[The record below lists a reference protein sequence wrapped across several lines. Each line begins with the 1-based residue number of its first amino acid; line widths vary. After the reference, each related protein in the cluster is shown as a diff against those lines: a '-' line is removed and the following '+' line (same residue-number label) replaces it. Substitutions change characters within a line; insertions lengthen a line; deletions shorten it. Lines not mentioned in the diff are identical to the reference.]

1 MRHNSIVS
9 FLKSIISFLAEFFP
23 LWIFSEDETVLST
36 RLKRPDPAQYI
47 LPAMVSVFL
56 GFSGQ
61 WNMAG
66 AQGCDPSFRNCPG
79 DIVVN
84 VQPGTCGNNVS
95 WTAPVMTAPCPGYT
109 VTSNHEPGNF
119 FNAGTTTVTYFSWE
133 GTEKKD
139 SCKFNVIVID
149 NQKPVV
155 LTKNANLY
163 IGQSGTA
170 ILRAADIDNGSY
182 DNCSLIL
189 VPSRTVFTCSDV
201 GQTIAVMLRGSDPS
215 GNSSA
220 SGALVTVYDTVRPVI
235 MTREFTLTLDNN
247 GTGIIQASDIDNG
260 TYDNCGPV
268 TLSVTPSV
276 FSCADQGDRTVR
288 FTTTDIHGNTASR
301 DVFISVR
308 SSLKIHS
315 ISLSNCDAVGTYSLF
330 NLNVSGGA
338 GNYTYFWD
346 CLDDN
351 VKPFVQE
358 IPYYPYVS
366 FANTSHKVTPF
377 FNNNIPNGSYTIRL
391 TVTDGNGCRDSADM
405 LIIKS
410 GPVYG
415 NVNFRKSVACEGSVV
430 TYTVNPDPVATFDWE
445 VENGTILSSVPYSNS
460 VEVRWNLGVT
470 RGVVRATLNKTNL
483 VGEPCA
489 ATVID
494 SVSID
499 LIQPPVFNN
508 PVNIA
513 CMGSE
518 EIYTLT
524 APYQFYEWSVTGG
537 VITEGGS
544 DNNFVRVRWNEA
556 PAGKVEVIV
565 STPAGC
571 SSSAFVDVIIN
582 NLEGSVVSLTD
593 ISCNGAANG
602 MVTVAA
608 VEGSGLAPY
617 EYSLDGGTYQS
628 SGSFVNIGPG
638 PHIVTI
644 RDAHSCT
651 FDVGFNIT
659 QPVILVASV
668 NKSDVSCF
676 GGSDGSVSVAGSGGT
691 APYEYSLNG
700 GPFRTSGS
708 FPGLPAGSY
717 TVQVRDANLCTFV
730 QKVMIM
736 QPDAVSASAE
746 VTIPVNCH
754 GGTATVA
761 ITGSGGTPPLSY
773 TFNGSVSTTGVF
785 PGISAGVYEWSVT
798 DANGCGPFRG
808 TLEVTEPPQLS
819 GSASVT
825 GAIDCHGGTAI
836 VTLTGSGG
844 TSPLTYTFNGIS
856 NDTGIFTGIPAG
868 NGYSWSITDA
878 NNCGPV
884 SGVIN
889 VTEPPPINGAAS
901 VTTVIACHGGTATVR
916 LTGGGGTAP
925 LTYTFNGISNDTGIF
940 TGIPAGSAYTWIITD
955 SRGCGPVTGT
965 LDVTEPAVITGS
977 AMILVPVQCNGGTA
991 TVQLTGGGGTAP
1003 LTYTFNGISNET
1015 GIFTGIS
1022 AGNGYIWSITDANN
1036 CSPVTG
1042 VTDISEPPVISTA
1055 ASVATEITCHGG
1067 TATVTITG
1075 SGGTPPLSYTFNGS
1089 VSATGVF
1096 PGIRAGV
1103 YEWSVTDANG
1113 CGPFT
1118 GTLEVTEPPQLSGSA
1133 SVTGAIDCYGGTATV
1148 TLTGSG
1154 GTSPLIYTFN
1164 GISNGTG
1171 IFTGIPAGNAYIWS
1185 ITDANNCG
1193 PVNGVI
1199 NVTEPPPINGAAS
1212 VTTVIACHGGTATV
1226 TLTGSGG
1233 TSPLIYT
1240 FNGISNGTG
1249 IFTGIP
1255 AGSGYSWSITDAR
1268 GCGPFTGTVDISE
1281 PEVINASVSITEPII
1296 CYGGTTTVI
1305 LTGSGGTAPL
1315 TYTFNGISNDTGIF
1329 TGIPAADGYIWSITD
1344 ANNCTPVTGTI
1355 DISEPPAI
1363 SAAASVATEI
1373 ACHGG
1378 TVTVT
1383 LTGSGGTSPLT
1394 YTFNGISNDT
1404 GIFTGIP
1411 AGNGYSW
1418 SITDANNCGPV
1429 SGVINVTEP
1438 PPINGAAS
1446 VTTAI
1451 ECHGGTATVRLT
1463 GGGGTAPL
1471 TYTFN
1476 GISNDTGIFTGIPA
1490 GSAYTW
1496 IITDSRG
1503 CGPVTGT
1510 LDVTEP
1516 AVITGSAM
1524 ILVPVQCNSGTATVQ
1539 LTGGGGT
1546 APLTYTFNGISNETG
1561 IFTGISAGNGYIWS
1575 ITDANNCSPVTGVTD
1590 ISGPPAISAAAS
1602 VATEIACH
1610 GGTVTV
1616 VITGSGGTPPL
1627 SYTFNGS
1634 VSATGVFPGISA
1646 GVYEWSVTDANG
1658 CGPFRGTL
1666 EVTEPPQLS
1675 GSASVTGAIACHGGT
1690 ATVTLTGSGGTSP
1703 LTYTFNGISNDTGIF
1718 TGIPAGSGYS
1728 WSITDARGCDPITGT
1743 VDISEPEVINASVSI
1758 TEPIICYGGT
1768 TTVIITGSGGTAP
1781 LTYTFNGISNR
1792 TGIFAGIPAGSDYHW
1807 SVTDTYLCTPAAGTL
1822 DITEPPE
1829 YRAEI
1834 TFITN
1839 VSVSGG
1845 NDGSVTVEASGGTAP
1860 YLFRLNSGS
1869 YQPSGSFSDLTAGS
1883 YSVTVRDAALC
1894 ETVLTVRI
1902 TEPVV
1907 PLSGTLVSKED
1918 ILCFGASTGMITVS
1932 GTDGLAPYE
1941 YSLNGG
1947 DFRSSGIFTDLSA
1960 GSYIVTIRD
1969 AQPEE
1974 YHIMVILDEPATAV
1988 SVETRVINN
1997 ICHGSNRGI
2006 AIAIA
2011 DGGTGPYE
2019 FSWNSL
2025 PVQKNDTASGLAAGT
2040 YTVTVDDANGCRVT
2054 AFAVLTD
2061 PPPLTLGVITTDAD
2075 CPDTYEGSAEV
2086 TVSGGNAPYNA
2097 FWEDGNTSFSRTEM
2111 LPGTY
2116 RLIVTDADGCV
2127 AQEDIVIGYSGTF
2140 GCLEIPQVIT
2150 PNNDGFN
2157 DEWRIRNIEMY
2168 PDAEVLVYTRWGK
2181 LVYRSRN
2188 ISADPWDGR
2197 FNGRL
2202 MPTDSYHY
2210 ILYLNDGSRP
2220 RTGVIS
2226 IIR

>member
-1 MRHNSIVS
+1 VLLLMKKMNLINMRHNSIVS

-977 AMILVPVQCNGGTA
+977 AMILVPVQCN
-991 TVQLTGGGGTAP
+991 
-1003 LTYTFNGISNET
+1003 
-1015 GIFTGIS
+1015 
-1022 AGNGYIWSITDANN
+1022 
-1036 CSPVTG
+1036 
-1042 VTDISEPPVISTA
+1042 
-1055 ASVATEITCHGG
+1055 
-1067 TATVTITG
+1067 
-1075 SGGTPPLSYTFNGS
+1075 
-1089 VSATGVF
+1089 
-1096 PGIRAGV
+1096 
-1103 YEWSVTDANG
+1103 
-1113 CGPFT
+1113 
-1118 GTLEVTEPPQLSGSA
+1118 
-1133 SVTGAIDCYGGTATV
+1133 
-1148 TLTGSG
+1148 
-1154 GTSPLIYTFN
+1154 
-1164 GISNGTG
+1164 
-1171 IFTGIPAGNAYIWS
+1171 
-1185 ITDANNCG
+1185 
-1193 PVNGVI
+1193 
-1199 NVTEPPPINGAAS
+1199 
-1212 VTTVIACHGGTATV
+1212 
-1226 TLTGSGG
+1226 
-1233 TSPLIYT
+1233 
-1240 FNGISNGTG
+1240 
-1249 IFTGIP
+1249 
-1255 AGSGYSWSITDAR
+1255 
-1268 GCGPFTGTVDISE
+1268 
-1281 PEVINASVSITEPII
+1281 
-1296 CYGGTTTVI
+1296 
-1305 LTGSGGTAPL
+1305 
-1315 TYTFNGISNDTGIF
+1315 
-1329 TGIPAADGYIWSITD
+1329 
-1344 ANNCTPVTGTI
+1344 
-1355 DISEPPAI
+1355 
-1363 SAAASVATEI
+1363 
-1373 ACHGG
+1373 
-1378 TVTVT
+1378 
-1383 LTGSGGTSPLT
+1383 
-1394 YTFNGISNDT
+1394 
-1404 GIFTGIP
+1404 
-1411 AGNGYSW
+1411 
-1418 SITDANNCGPV
+1418 
-1429 SGVINVTEP
+1429 
-1438 PPINGAAS
+1438 
-1446 VTTAI
+1446 
-1451 ECHGGTATVRLT
+1451 
-1463 GGGGTAPL
+1463 
-1471 TYTFN
+1471 
-1476 GISNDTGIFTGIPA
+1476 
-1490 GSAYTW
+1490 
-1496 IITDSRG
+1496 
-1503 CGPVTGT
+1503 
-1510 LDVTEP
+1510 
-1516 AVITGSAM
+1516 
-1524 ILVPVQCNSGTATVQ
+1524 SGTATVQ

>member
-901 VTTVIACHGGTATVR
+901 VTTAIECHGGTATVR

-977 AMILVPVQCNGGTA
+977 AMILVPVQCNSGTA

-1355 DISEPPAI
+1355 DISE
-1363 SAAASVATEI
+1363 
-1373 ACHGG
+1373 
-1378 TVTVT
+1378 
-1383 LTGSGGTSPLT
+1383 
-1394 YTFNGISNDT
+1394 
-1404 GIFTGIP
+1404 
-1411 AGNGYSW
+1411 
-1418 SITDANNCGPV
+1418 
-1429 SGVINVTEP
+1429 
-1438 PPINGAAS
+1438 
-1446 VTTAI
+1446 
-1451 ECHGGTATVRLT
+1451 
-1463 GGGGTAPL
+1463 
-1471 TYTFN
+1471 
-1476 GISNDTGIFTGIPA
+1476 
-1490 GSAYTW
+1490 
-1496 IITDSRG
+1496 
-1503 CGPVTGT
+1503 
-1510 LDVTEP
+1510 
-1516 AVITGSAM
+1516 
-1524 ILVPVQCNSGTATVQ
+1524 
-1539 LTGGGGT
+1539 
-1546 APLTYTFNGISNETG
+1546 
-1561 IFTGISAGNGYIWS
+1561 
-1575 ITDANNCSPVTGVTD
+1575 
-1590 ISGPPAISAAAS
+1590 PPAISAAAS

>member
-868 NGYSWSITDA
+868 
-878 NNCGPV
+878 
-884 SGVIN
+884 
-889 VTEPPPINGAAS
+889 
-901 VTTVIACHGGTATVR
+901 
-916 LTGGGGTAP
+916 
-925 LTYTFNGISNDTGIF
+925 
-940 TGIPAGSAYTWIITD
+940 
-955 SRGCGPVTGT
+955 
-965 LDVTEPAVITGS
+965 
-977 AMILVPVQCNGGTA
+977 
-991 TVQLTGGGGTAP
+991 
-1003 LTYTFNGISNET
+1003 
-1015 GIFTGIS
+1015 
-1022 AGNGYIWSITDANN
+1022 
-1036 CSPVTG
+1036 
-1042 VTDISEPPVISTA
+1042 
-1055 ASVATEITCHGG
+1055 
-1067 TATVTITG
+1067 
-1075 SGGTPPLSYTFNGS
+1075 
-1089 VSATGVF
+1089 
-1096 PGIRAGV
+1096 
-1103 YEWSVTDANG
+1103 
-1113 CGPFT
+1113 
-1118 GTLEVTEPPQLSGSA
+1118 
-1133 SVTGAIDCYGGTATV
+1133 
-1148 TLTGSG
+1148 
-1154 GTSPLIYTFN
+1154 
-1164 GISNGTG
+1164 
-1171 IFTGIPAGNAYIWS
+1171 
-1185 ITDANNCG
+1185 
-1193 PVNGVI
+1193 
-1199 NVTEPPPINGAAS
+1199 
-1212 VTTVIACHGGTATV
+1212 
-1226 TLTGSGG
+1226 
-1233 TSPLIYT
+1233 
-1240 FNGISNGTG
+1240 
-1249 IFTGIP
+1249 
-1255 AGSGYSWSITDAR
+1255 
-1268 GCGPFTGTVDISE
+1268 
-1281 PEVINASVSITEPII
+1281 
-1296 CYGGTTTVI
+1296 
-1305 LTGSGGTAPL
+1305 
-1315 TYTFNGISNDTGIF
+1315 
-1329 TGIPAADGYIWSITD
+1329 
-1344 ANNCTPVTGTI
+1344 
-1355 DISEPPAI
+1355 
-1363 SAAASVATEI
+1363 
-1373 ACHGG
+1373 
-1378 TVTVT
+1378 
-1383 LTGSGGTSPLT
+1383 
-1394 YTFNGISNDT
+1394 
-1404 GIFTGIP
+1404 
-1411 AGNGYSW
+1411 
-1418 SITDANNCGPV
+1418 
-1429 SGVINVTEP
+1429 
-1438 PPINGAAS
+1438 
-1446 VTTAI
+1446 
-1451 ECHGGTATVRLT
+1451 
-1463 GGGGTAPL
+1463 
-1471 TYTFN
+1471 
-1476 GISNDTGIFTGIPA
+1476 
-1490 GSAYTW
+1490 
-1496 IITDSRG
+1496 
-1503 CGPVTGT
+1503 
-1510 LDVTEP
+1510 
-1516 AVITGSAM
+1516 
-1524 ILVPVQCNSGTATVQ
+1524 
-1539 LTGGGGT
+1539 
-1546 APLTYTFNGISNETG
+1546 
-1561 IFTGISAGNGYIWS
+1561 
-1575 ITDANNCSPVTGVTD
+1575 
-1590 ISGPPAISAAAS
+1590 
-1602 VATEIACH
+1602 
-1610 GGTVTV
+1610 
-1616 VITGSGGTPPL
+1616 
-1627 SYTFNGS
+1627 
-1634 VSATGVFPGISA
+1634 
-1646 GVYEWSVTDANG
+1646 
-1658 CGPFRGTL
+1658 
-1666 EVTEPPQLS
+1666 
-1675 GSASVTGAIACHGGT
+1675 
-1690 ATVTLTGSGGTSP
+1690 
-1703 LTYTFNGISNDTGIF
+1703 
-1718 TGIPAGSGYS
+1718 SGYS